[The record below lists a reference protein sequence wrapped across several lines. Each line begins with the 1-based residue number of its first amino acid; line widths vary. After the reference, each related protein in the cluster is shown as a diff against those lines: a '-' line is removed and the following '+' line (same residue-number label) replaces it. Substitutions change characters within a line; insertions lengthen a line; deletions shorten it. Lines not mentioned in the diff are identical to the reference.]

1 MLSIL
6 NLNKNTM
13 KKIILSFLALSTLAI
28 TSCSNDDDSS
38 SIFDNGVTKT
48 VADIDLDGL
57 TLPES
62 YDFSKDGQTTVS
74 YGGQTTRTLMA
85 KELISGLKE
94 TSNTSAILKDD
105 MFTNGIGFSDV
116 SLNDSDK
123 KLRNK
128 TAASDDFF
136 PGSDASI
143 EGRAVRD
150 GFDDL
155 ILDQTG
161 NVFVA
166 WGDIAEAGKPGQIAD
181 GSSVRYVNEFGIE
194 NDQVFAKGLIGALQV
209 DQALN
214 NYMSR
219 VENDDNEVLE
229 EGKNYTEME
238 HHFDEAYGYLLN
250 EEDTS
255 FFGKYLPKVDSNPT
269 FTGIEAQI
277 NEAFIIARQAI
288 VEKKYAVRD
297 QAIEVLRYQVSRVIA
312 IRSIYYLQ
320 AGKVAL
326 NNQDFGGA
334 FHDLSEGLGFVKSLR
349 FTRKADANE
358 SYFTQDEVDGFSQ
371 LMETGNGLWSI
382 TPETLDDISEDIAAK
397 FDFTVAE
404 ASL

>member
-1 MLSIL
+1 
-6 NLNKNTM
+6 M
-13 KKIILSFLALSTLAI
+13 KKVILSFLALSTLAL
-28 TSCSNDDDSS
+28 TSCSSDDDSS
-38 SIFDNGVTKT
+38 SIFENLNNNVAKT

-57 TLPES
+57 TLPQS
-62 YDFSKDGQTTVS
+62 YDFSRNGETSVS

-85 KELISGLKE
+85 KELISGLKD
-94 TSNTSAILKDD
+94 TNSTSALLKDD
-105 MFTNGIGFSDV
+105 MFTNGIGFSDE
-116 SLNDSDK
+116 SLNNSNK

-143 EGRAVRD
+143 EGRAIRD

-166 WGDIAEAGKPGQIAD
+166 WNDLAEAGKPGQIAD
-181 GSSVRYVNEFGIE
+181 GSSTRYVNEFGIE

-219 VENDDNEVLE
+219 VINDDNETVE

-288 VEKKYAVRD
+288 VEKKYDVRD

-312 IRSIYYLQ
+312 IRTIYYLQ

-326 NNQDFGGA
+326 NNNDFGGA
-334 FHDLSEGLGFVKSLR
+334 FHDLSEGLGFAKSLR

-358 SYFTQDEVDGFSQ
+358 SYFTQDEVDGFSE
-371 LMETGNGLWSI
+371 LMETGDGLWAI
-382 TPETLDDISEDIAAK
+382 TPETLDGISEDIAAK

-404 ASL
+404 AAL